1 MKRTLP
7 VLYNFDIYV
16 SVSCNIQMV
25 EADIPQSL
33 FEEQG
38 RQLYGAKL
46 LQIQVGTCI
55 NTYYFRV
62 PNLVP

>member
-1 MKRTLP
+1 
-7 VLYNFDIYV
+7 
-16 SVSCNIQMV
+16 MV

-38 RQLYGAKL
+38 RQFYGAKL

-55 NTYYFRV
+55 NIYY
-62 PNLVP
+62 